1 MVRVL
6 TRLAVLA
13 NNRHTRTHTTS
24 NQRYARF
31 RHTPDPHSINACV
44 RVAGR
49 RQLWD
54 TPGNAAALE
63 SLGDRNLAADGC
75 MLVYS
80 VLMKRTIKCLE
91 ERLNAYR

>member
-1 MVRVL
+1 
-6 TRLAVLA
+6 
-13 NNRHTRTHTTS
+13 
-24 NQRYARF
+24 
-31 RHTPDPHSINACV
+31 
-44 RVAGR
+44 VAGR